1 MKERPILFSALMVKA
16 LLADQKTQT
25 RRVAKFTGSGH
36 LKEPGGPRRWHP
48 DDPDAVLACPYGQP
62 GDRLRVKEHAWM
74 FCEKQPNG
82 KTPTGRPKFKYV
94 PLRAAQVWYCAD
106 HPEKPGIDVVHPET
120 GNTWGWRKKLGRFLP
135 SWASRLTLELTAVR
149 VERLNDISEE
159 DARAEGVERI
169 SGSDRFFHSYFPRPE
184 KNGLRCC
191 SSARESYQGLWESL
205 NGSGSWAKNP
215 RVWAITFK
223 KL

>member
-25 RRVAKFTGSGH
+25 RRVAKFTDSGH

-62 GDRLRVKEHAWM
+62 GDRLWVKECYSAHGEFGDEGRKIYRADIPDGK
-74 FCEKQPNG
+74 EPNG
-82 KTPTGRPKFKYV
+82 LHWRPSIFMS
-94 PLRAAQVWYCAD
+94 RA
-106 HPEKPGIDVVHPET
+106 
-120 GNTWGWRKKLGRFLP
+120 
-135 SWASRLTLELTAVR
+135 ASRLTLELTAVR

-205 NGSGSWAKNP
+205 NGPSSWAANP
-215 RVWAITFK
+215 WVWALTFK